1 MADAVWVLTPWC
13 SAVGSDGR
21 TDGMEVLLTSL
32 LWSGPHVYKIPR
44 RVERFNLQIFC
55 RICLFGLFASSVLCS
70 RQSEGEHFLE
80 VNIFKTCIGKLY
92 PNDCV
97 SPWMFRTPFEV
108 AGTPHA

>member
-1 MADAVWVLTPWC
+1 VRISKHVQ
-13 SAVGSDGR
+13 R
-21 TDGMEVLLTSL
+21 LLSSKLPDTL
-32 LWSGPHVYKIPR
+32 CECLMP
-44 RVERFNLQIFC
+44 
-55 RICLFGLFASSVLCS
+55 CLFGLFASSVLCS